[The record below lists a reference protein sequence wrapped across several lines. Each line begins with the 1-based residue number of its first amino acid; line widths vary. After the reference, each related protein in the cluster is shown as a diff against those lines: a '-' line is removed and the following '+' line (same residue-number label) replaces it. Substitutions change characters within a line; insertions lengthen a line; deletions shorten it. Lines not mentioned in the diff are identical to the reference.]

1 MAYYLIIAYDTP
13 SDKRRN
19 KLVKLLKNYG
29 ERRQYSLFEL
39 RVSKDQLAKL
49 KQGIL
54 RVIDEAEDTL
64 AIYFLSPETLKR
76 TFRIGHSE
84 LKPIEEPDFV

>member
-1 MAYYLIIAYDTP
+1 MYYLIVAYDTP

-19 KLVKLLKNYG
+19 KLVKLLKRYG

-39 RVSKDQLAKL
+39 RVTKDQLATL
-49 KQGIL
+49 KQVIL
-54 RVIDEAEDTL
+54 KIVDEAEDTL
-64 AIYFLSPETLKR
+64 AIYYLSPETLKR

-84 LKPIEEPDFV
+84 LKSIAEPDFV

>member
-1 MAYYLIIAYDTP
+1 MYYLIVAYDTP

-19 KLVKLLKNYG
+19 KLVKLLKLYG

-39 RVSKDQLAKL
+39 RVTRDQLAKL
-49 KQGIL
+49 KQGLIEYT
-54 RVIDEAEDTL
+54 DEAEDTI
-64 AIYFLSPETLKR
+64 AIYHLTPESLKR

-84 LKPIEEPDFV
+84 LKSISEPDFV

>member
-1 MAYYLIIAYDTP
+1 MYYLIVAYDTP

-19 KLVKLLKNYG
+19 KIVKLLKRYG

-39 RVSKDQLAKL
+39 RVTKDQLAKL
-49 KQGIL
+49 KQSIMSI
-54 RVIDEAEDTL
+54 VDEAEDVI

-84 LKPIEEPDFV
+84 LKAVSEPDFV

>member
-1 MAYYLIIAYDTP
+1 MYYLVIAYDTP

-39 RVSKDQLAKL
+39 RVNRDQLAKL
-49 KQGIL
+49 KHGIQNI
-54 RVIDEAEDTL
+54 VDNKKDTL

-76 TFRIGHSE
+76 TVRIGHKE

>member
-1 MAYYLIIAYDTP
+1 MTYYLVIAYDTP

-54 RVIDEAEDTL
+54 KVVDEAEDTL

-76 TFRIGHSE
+76 TLRVGHAE
-84 LKPIEEPDFV
+84 LKSLEEPDFV